1 MVDMAIRYLLSW
13 WYGPGWLWILKGAI
27 RQTHNINAAFSV
39 SILLRTLFAPWKQ
52 IQSVASFQNFL
63 QTAVD
68 NLISR
73 LIGAT
78 VRSGML
84 LVAAMATLLTM
95 AGGVLVFLAWPLIP
109 LLVIALPIA
118 AITGLG
124 L

>member
-13 WYGPGWLWILKGAI
+13 WYGHGWFWVLKGAV

-39 SILLRTLFAPWKQ
+39 GILLRTLFAPWKQ

-68 NLISR
+68 NMISR

-84 LVAAMATLLTM
+84 LVAATATLLTM
-95 AGGVLVFLAWPLIP
+95 AGGVLVFLAWPLVP
-109 LLVIALPIA
+109 LLIIGLPIA
-118 AITGLG
+118 AVMGLE